1 MPLQAF
7 LHDVYRAL
15 ASALRRIHNLAL
27 SDHQTLRMPRLKDV
41 PQRFAWTAKDIVD
54 PLQTRVSTNCRRTV
68 FPYGFPV
75 HIRSNSRLV
84 LEAAEISWGTYRQ
97 QHSLPALDVRCFVS
111 DVESPACVEP
121 PQFRSQAHLL
131 SIVADHENFA
141 CLDLEQGFSFGW
153 VTKNTARSTEYFRQC
168 FLDVMIFPL
177 LEIEY
182 LITLHAA
189 CVMFNG
195 KGVLLA
201 GPSGAGKSSLAYA
214 CARAGWTYVSDDA
227 SAFFRRAA
235 TPEVIGHP
243 HRFRFREPVGELFP
257 EFNGRTSTLRAYG
270 KPTIEVPTAAL
281 SGMQTANLSPIDTI
295 IFLNR
300 YEESSGAPRLH
311 QLPPEEAWKRLM
323 PSVWAV
329 QLPALQERLEALQK
343 LLDLPI
349 YEMRYLEFPPA
360 ISLLKN
366 LTKTL

>member
-1 MPLQAF
+1 
-7 LHDVYRAL
+7 
-15 ASALRRIHNLAL
+15 
-27 SDHQTLRMPRLKDV
+27 MPRLKQV
-41 PQRFAWTAKDIVD
+41 PQRFPWTAQDIID
-54 PLQTRVSTNCRRTV
+54 PLQTRVSSNCRRTI

-75 HIRSNSRLV
+75 HIRSNSKLV

-97 QHSLPALDVRCFVS
+97 RFSLPALDVRCFIS
-111 DVESPACVEP
+111 DVESPAVVEP

-153 VTKNTARSTEYFRQC
+153 VTRNTARSTEYFRQC
-168 FLDVMIFPL
+168 FLDVMIYPL

-201 GPSGAGKSSLAYA
+201 GQSGAGKSSLAYA

-227 SAFFRRAA
+227 SAFFRRAE

-243 HRFRFREPVGELFP
+243 HRFRFREPVEQLFP
-257 EFNGRTSTLRAYG
+257 EFRGRRSSLRAYG
-270 KPTIEVPTAAL
+270 KPTIEVPTATL
-281 SGMQTANLSPIDTI
+281 SGLQTAGTAPIDSI

-300 YEESSGAPRLH
+300 YDEPGRSP
-311 QLPPEEAWKRLM
+311 QLRQLSPEEAWKRLL

-329 QLPALQERLEALQK
+329 QLPALQERLEALQR

-349 YEMRYLEFPPA
+349 YEMQYLEFPPA
-360 ISLLKN
+360 LSLLQG

>member
-1 MPLQAF
+1 
-7 LHDVYRAL
+7 
-15 ASALRRIHNLAL
+15 
-27 SDHQTLRMPRLKDV
+27 MPRLKDV
-41 PQRFAWTAKDIVD
+41 PPRFASTAREIVD
-54 PLQTRVSTNCRRTV
+54 PLHTRVSSNCRRTV

-84 LEAAEISWGTYRQ
+84 LEAAELSWGTYRQ
-97 QHSLPALDVRCFVS
+97 QFSLPALDVRCFVS
-111 DVESPACVEP
+111 DTESPACVEP

-153 VTKNTARSTEYFRQC
+153 VTRNTARSTEYFRQC
-168 FLDVMIFPL
+168 FLDVMIYPL

-189 CVMFNG
+189 CVMFNR

-214 CARAGWTYVSDDA
+214 CARSGWTYVSDDA

-235 TPEVIGHP
+235 IPEVIGHP
-243 HRFRFREPVGELFP
+243 HRFRFREPVAELFP
-257 EFNGRTSTLRAYG
+257 EFSDRTSSLRAYG
-270 KPTIEVPTAAL
+270 KPTIEVQTATL
-281 SGMQTANLSPIDTI
+281 SGLQTASGSSIDCI

-300 YEESSGAPRLH
+300 YEAPSGPPRLR
-311 QLPPEEAWKRLM
+311 QLSAEEAWKRLL

-329 QLPALQERLEALQK
+329 QLPALQERLDALQK

-349 YEMRYLEFPPA
+349 YEMQYLEFPPA
-360 ISLLKN
+360 IDMLKD